1 MQPSTANSSR
11 FKPIIRSYAAS
22 ASVCSCCVS
31 PLAAHAWMRRR
42 IVRSEHPGLAMRS
55 YPELCA
61 SACSIQVFSDDD
73 YFDLLGERY
82 SHLRQFAPALLDAL
96 SLRGS
101 APDDDLLDAI
111 DLLRRLNQTGRRRVA
126 DSAPTNFVPARWQSY
141 VIDADG
147 RIDRRYYELCALW
160 ELRAA
165 LRAGDVWVD
174 GSRRYANPETYLI
187 PREQWRA
194 RRAEACRLTG
204 TPENGVQRLRQRQ
217 ADLEAILVR
226 LDGGF
231 PQ

>member
-1 MQPSTANSSR
+1 MGRVVLNTDIADADLR
-11 FKPIIRSYAAS
+11 AAIFRQVLS
-22 ASVCSCCVS
+22 EDELAVAVDDAERITR
-31 PLAAHAWMRRR
+31 PL
-42 IVRSEHPGLAMRS
+42 
-55 YPELCA
+55 
-61 SACSIQVFSDDD
+61 DDN

-111 DLLRRLNQTGRRRVA
+111 DLLRRLNHSGRRRVA
-126 DSAPTNFVPARWQSY
+126 DRAPTNFVPARWQSY

-187 PREQWRA
+187 PRETVASQAGRGVPTDWYTGGWRDAPAPAAGRTQGDPGSSRWRLSSERIRPA
-194 RRAEACRLTG
+194 RR
-204 TPENGVQRLRQRQ
+204 
-217 ADLEAILVR
+217 
-226 LDGGF
+226 
-231 PQ
+231 

>member
-1 MQPSTANSSR
+1 MSEGD
-11 FKPIIRSYAAS
+11 
-22 ASVCSCCVS
+22 
-31 PLAAHAWMRRR
+31 LAAAVDDADR
-42 IVRSEHPGLAMRS
+42 ITRPL
-55 YPELCA
+55 
-61 SACSIQVFSDDD
+61 DDN

-96 SLRGS
+96 TLRGS

-111 DLLRRLNQTGRRRVA
+111 DLLRGLNQSGRRRVA

-147 RIDRRYYELCALW
+147 RIDRRYYELCALC

-174 GSRRYANPETYLI
+174 GSRRYADPETYLI
-187 PREQWRA
+187 PHEQWPA

-204 TPENGVQRLRQRQ
+204 TPLRMEPSACASDRPN
-217 ADLEAILVR
+217 LR
-226 LDGGF
+226 RSWLDSMAASLRTNTSGSGATT
-231 PQ
+231 